1 VMLQYRWVIEPLFD
15 VPPTAFHPQPK
26 VWSSLVRM
34 TPYASPPHRA
44 SDESLFADVV
54 RRAFGQRRKTLRNA
68 LRELL
73 EAGELEQLGIEPGAR
88 GETLGVPAFVLIA
101 NYLEARRS

>member
-1 VMLQYRWVIEPLFD
+1 

-34 TPYASPPHRA
+34 IPYASLPHRA
-44 SDESLFADVV
+44 SDEALFADVV
-54 RRAFGQRRKTLRNA
+54 MRAFGQRRKTLRNA

-73 EAGELEQLGIEPGAR
+73 DAGELEQLGIEPGVR
-88 GETLGVPAFVLIA
+88 GETLGVPEFVRIA
-101 NYLEARRS
+101 NYLAARGR